1 MSGNG
6 DTRALQQLADQAV
19 QNAKK
24 DISNRKST
32 NAATNAS
39 DNLHFNVKVANTKV
53 KTWLGLID
61 ANNKEIVAKENEI
74 VSYSLIIKANPSSAV
89 IYNPLI
95 VEAGTAVQKLKA
107 SNTSL
112 YSSIT
117 AATSDLKA
125 LGGVG
130 ATTAADK
137 AAAISYKPRSGSGG
151 TGGAGG
157 TGAGP
162 QPLTYHYNAPMV
174 RSAYFNPLGPQRNML
189 GSEVIIDQGKYDD
202 ALIGA
207 WNGQGGRGTIQ
218 MDRTINPTTV
228 VNNLKTDKSKIDTNL
243 YGFKF
248 LYNPTTVNM
257 SWGVS
262 AAVNPVYESLSL
274 DAATPLAA
282 GLIQSTVSFE
292 LLLNRIEDFKYIDEN
307 GLKKVQTGS
316 TTTKAYLG
324 SELSQITSP
333 IYTNIENPYPYPVSD
348 TELKLIYKK
357 GTMYDLEYLFRTL
370 MGFNTKITSALNGE
384 TSDRGWLTNLSIE
397 LHLGSGLRYRVRVS
411 SLEVQHIMFN
421 ERMTPILSKVTM
433 TCTRYAD
440 FSSAT
445 QDAARLK
452 ATNNGAN
459 LTP

>member
-1 MSGNG
+1 MAGNG
-6 DTRALQQLADQAV
+6 DTRQIVNEANNELKTIKQSQVLQSKITQLTKSIANWNKLIKENNVEIAYQQSAIAVYEARKKADPGNAAVFDALISAAGKIIAKDQTD
-19 QNAKK
+19 NAKLVTY
-24 DISNRKST
+24 IT
-32 NAATNAS
+32 
-39 DNLHFNVKVANTKV
+39 
-53 KTWLGLID
+53 
-61 ANNKEIVAKENEI
+61 
-74 VSYSLIIKANPSSAV
+74 
-89 IYNPLI
+89 
-95 VEAGTAVQKLKA
+95 KA
-107 SNTSL
+107 SQTL
-112 YSSIT
+112 L
-117 AATSDLKA
+117 DLQ
-125 LGGVG
+125 GGG
-130 ATTAADK
+130 
-137 AAAISYKPRSGSGG
+137 AAAYNARAIPVKPKPGSGG
-151 TGGAGG
+151 TGGTGG

-262 AAVNPVYESLSL
+262 SAVNPVYESLSL

-316 TTTKAYLG
+316 TTTRAYLG
-324 SELSQITSP
+324 SQLSQITSP
-333 IYTNIENPYPYPVSD
+333 IYTTIENPYPYPVSD